1 MKTRLIIV
9 TTLFFAMV
17 YAGYSVYESAILTK
31 AEKFMKA
38 NVEALT
44 SDESGEGGYR
54 YPDRRGKAL
63 YCTLYVYTK
72 GSIVIKSEDIRNDLE
87 VSGEY
92 TRTTISGLK
101 DRCPGNGNGCNPYS
115 CQEVPY

>member
-1 MKTRLIIV
+1 MKVKFIIAAM
-9 TTLFFAMV
+9 LFLAIA
-17 YAGYSVYESAILTK
+17 YAGYSVYESATLTG
-31 AEKFMKA
+31 AEKFMRA

-44 SDESGEGGYR
+44 LNEPGGDQR

-63 YCTLYVYTK
+63 FCSLYVYTK
-72 GSIVIKSEDIRNDLE
+72 GSIVVKSEDVRKDLE

-92 TRTTISGLK
+92 SRTTVSGLK
-101 DRCPGNGNGCNPYS
+101 DRCPNNGNGCNPYS